1 MGASLSALA
10 NSIIIL
16 ILCNIQVM
24 YQGEEKVNLRIACM

>member
-10 NSIIIL
+10 KSIIIL

-24 YQGEEKVNLRIACM
+24 YQGAEKVSLLIASM